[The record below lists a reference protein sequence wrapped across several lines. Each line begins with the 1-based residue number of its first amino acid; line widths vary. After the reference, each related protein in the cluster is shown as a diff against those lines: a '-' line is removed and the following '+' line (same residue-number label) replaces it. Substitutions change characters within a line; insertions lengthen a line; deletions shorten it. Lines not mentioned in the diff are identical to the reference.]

1 MMSPELAD
9 LLTGDGALDERLTA
23 LMPQL
28 CRELTCDRCALFLRD
43 PETLL
48 SRMTHAWARAPEFEL
63 AREDRGWVPQSPT
76 LVEDDPMFAEAL
88 VNPEA
93 LYIDDIE
100 TADPALVNAAFE
112 REHFGH
118 RALIHAPLFHDG
130 AMYGILEPCVFGEPR
145 AWSKTDRET
154 VSKAQELLAPMVARY
169 VAENCG

>member
-1 MMSPELAD
+1 MSPD
-9 LLTGDGALDERLTA
+9 LMQLLNGDGDLDERLTA
-23 LMPQL
+23 LMPLL
-28 CRELTCDRCALFLRD
+28 CRELDCDRCALFLRD

-63 AREDRGWVPQSPT
+63 AREDRGWTPQSPT

-93 LYIDDIE
+93 LYIEDIE
-100 TADPALVNAAFE
+100 TADPALVNAPYE

-118 RALIHAPLFHDG
+118 RALVHAPLFHEG

-145 AWSKTDRET
+145 IWTVSNRET
-154 VSKAQELLAPMVARY
+154 VSGVQRALAPLAARY
-169 VAENCG
+169 VAENAG